1 MNFSALKQEKYKEVF
16 MFSFKNKLDYNLK
29 EAISSNSYKHYRVII
44 QCKSLR
50 ENIENKMKSYK
61 AEVIRS
67 IPTLN
72 CISAS
77 LSASAIERLLEYP
90 EVAHISFDTT
100 ALLCGSSVLSANG
113 IAFQERYKL
122 TGRGIGVGLIDSGT
136 YPHTD
141 LSSPSSKIKKFVDV
155 ISSVKYPYDDNGHG
169 TFMSGIICGGG
180 IASKGMYRG
189 IAENCHL
196 YSIKAFNSIGRGFIS
211 DILYSLELILNESQ
225 EHNIKIICLPFEV
238 LDHNPFVLSLFSKL
252 FDMAMQK
259 GIIIV
264 VPSGNSG
271 NTESSIKGIA
281 TLPNCIT
288 ASGLDTRVGIKPYIH
303 SSAGP
308 YGNLEKPDLAAA
320 CVDICSL
327 NCNKDYVSERN
338 GAKVYAYPLDHPY
351 TTYSGTSCAAAF
363 ISGVCALLFE
373 NNPEL
378 PFKDIIALLKISCKL
393 LDMFKWSQGAGML
406 DISKLL
412 P

>member
-1 MNFSALKQEKYKEVF
+1 MKQEKYKEGF
-16 MFSFKNKLDYNLK
+16 MFSFKNKLDYGLK
-29 EAISSNSYKHYRVII
+29 AAMSSNSYKHYRVMV
-44 QCKSLR
+44 QCKNLQ
-50 ENIENKMKSYK
+50 ENIENKIKSYK
-61 AEVIRS
+61 SEIIHS
-67 IPTLN
+67 IPSLN
-72 CISAS
+72 CISAN
-77 LSASAIERLLEYP
+77 LSSSAIERLLEHP

-122 TGRGIGVGLIDSGT
+122 SGRGIGVGLIDSGT

-141 LSSPSSKIKKFVDV
+141 LSSPNSKIRKFVD
-155 ISSVKYPYDDNGHG
+155 ILSGVKYPYDDNGHG

-196 YSIKAFNSIGRGFIS
+196 YSVKAFNSIGRGFIS
-211 DILYSLELILNESQ
+211 DILYSFELILNENH

-238 LDHNPFVLSLFSKL
+238 LDYNPFILSLFSKL
-252 FDMAMQK
+252 FDMAVQK
-259 GIIIV
+259 GIIVV

-271 NTESSIKGIA
+271 NKENSIKGIA

-288 ASGLDTRVGIKPYIH
+288 VAGLDSRGGIKPYIH

-308 YGNLEKPDLAAA
+308 YGKLEKPDLAAA

-327 NCNKDYVSERN
+327 NTNKNYISERN
-338 GAKVYAYPLDHPY
+338 GARVYAYPLDNPY

-378 PFKDIIALLKISCKL
+378 PFKDVVALLKVSCKL

-406 DISKLL
+406 DINKLL